1 MFYFKNQN
9 RLGFRILS
17 FILIVSS
24 LFTLC
29 ATMIQLYVDYSTE
42 VDIIESE
49 IQKIQDTHVKS
60 LKIFLWD
67 TNYEAVSILLDSI
80 LQISEIEYI
89 DIKLDSKIIVKTGQ
103 RVSTKT
109 LHYSYPI
116 NYQESPFNTFLGD
129 LNIVV
134 SLESVQDR
142 IKDRFFI
149 ILGTNAIKTF
159 VMSLFILLV
168 FQLLVTRHLNDM
180 ANYASSMDFKKL
192 DEALI
197 LSKRK
202 RKKQDEIDVVA
213 NSLNEMR
220 RRLRSSY
227 LDMESQNNKLL
238 RLDQLKDQF
247 LANTSHELKTPLTGI
262 VGIIEI
268 VQEKLS
274 GKSDSIINQYLSL
287 INSSTRKL
295 LHLVNDILD
304 FSKLKHEKLRL
315 NQQPLDLKVVG
326 DIVISLNQILIAG
339 KSIQIE
345 NAIPE
350 NLPLVSVDENRIQ
363 QIFHN
368 LITNAIKYTQEGNI
382 KLSARVEKERVQ
394 VSVKDSGIGIA
405 LKHHE
410 TIFNSFEQV
419 EGRLGRKHEGIGLG
433 LAITR
438 KLVQNHG
445 GEISVISD
453 TGEGSEF
460 IFDLPIANET
470 VVVENQQ
477 SISNCTGY
485 QINDSENF
493 NEMIPTS
500 DSLQGM
506 EFMYHILVVEDEPN
520 TIHLLCYYL
529 HSEGIATTI
538 AKNGEEAFDRL
549 NTQSFD
555 LVLLDIMLP
564 ILDGFSI
571 CQKIRES
578 YTSQDLPVIVISA
591 KNQLSD
597 KLHGLS
603 VGANDY
609 IEKPINKQELC
620 LRIQNQIQLLS
631 ANRRMQSI
639 LEFSRK
645 VGDFKDSK
653 TLIMEAFTQIERNVY
668 VNAII
673 LKQDEMPIAQSG
685 QTNLLA
691 ALADKSEEGLCQSQ
705 DINQVVIPGENPG
718 HIIQFAFQGFEDYQM
733 ILFRREINGEFS
745 NNTMQYLKNIIRE
758 AHSIR
763 HSISKRNRPDF
774 PNEAIATI
782 EQEFNRILYVRSIA
796 PYCEVVLENG
806 STKFEIPITMQE
818 VDLYFGDQRLCRIH
832 RMYFAIPEKATK
844 VRKRGRDYDMVF
856 AGVNIP
862 IGRSY
867 LKKIQQHHS
876 YLFNN

>member
-1 MFYFKNQN
+1 
-9 RLGFRILS
+9 
-17 FILIVSS
+17 
-24 LFTLC
+24 
-29 ATMIQLYVDYSTE
+29 MIQLYVDYSTE

-89 DIKLDSKIIVKTGQ
+89 DIKLESKIIVKTGH
-103 RVSTKT
+103 RISKKI
-109 LHYSYPI
+109 LNYSYPI
-116 NYQESPFNTFLGD
+116 TYQEAPFNTFLGD

-159 VMSLFILLV
+159 VMSLFILLI
-168 FQLLVTRHLNDM
+168 FQMLVTRHLNDM

-192 DEALI
+192 DDVLN
-197 LSKRK
+197 LSKGK

-227 LDMESQNNKLL
+227 LDLESQNNKLL

-262 VGIIEI
+262 VGIIDI
-268 VQEKLS
+268 IQEKLFEITDP
-274 GKSDSIINQYLSL
+274 KINQYLSL
-287 INSSTRKL
+287 INSSAKKL

-326 DIVISLNQILIAG
+326 DIVISLNQILLAG

-368 LITNAIKYTQEGNI
+368 LISNAIKYTQKGNI
-382 KLSARVEKERVQ
+382 KLSAQVDKDRVQ

-405 LKHHE
+405 LEHHE

-419 EGRLGRKHEGIGLG
+419 DGSLGRKHEGIGLG

-445 GEISVISD
+445 GEISVVSGR
-453 TGEGSEF
+453 GEGSEF
-460 IFDLPIANET
+460 IFDLPIANEPLVT
-470 VVVENQQ
+470 ESRQ
-477 SISNCTGY
+477 SIPSFTG
-485 QINDSENF
+485 QILNDSENL
-493 NEMIPTS
+493 NQNMQTS
-500 DSLQGM
+500 DNQQAI
-506 EFMYHILVVEDEPN
+506 EIMYRVLVVEDEPN

-529 HSEGIATTI
+529 HSEGFATTI
-538 AKNGEEAFDRL
+538 AANGEEALNRL
-549 NTQSFD
+549 KTQSFD

-564 ILDGFSI
+564 VIDGFKI

-578 YTSQDLPVIVISA
+578 YTSQDLPVILISA
-591 KNQLSD
+591 KNQLND

-620 LRIQNQIQLLS
+620 LRIQNQIQLLN

-645 VGDFKDSK
+645 VNGFKDSK
-653 TLIMEAFTQIERNVY
+653 ALIMEAFTQIERNVY

-673 LKQDEMPIAQSG
+673 LKQDEIQIAQSG

-691 ALADKSEEGLCQSQ
+691 SMADIFEEGKCQSQ
-705 DINQVVIPGENPG
+705 DINQVAIPGENPG
-718 HIIQFAFQGFEDYQM
+718 HIIQFAFHGFEDYQM

-745 NNTMQYLKNIIRE
+745 NNTLQYLKNIIRE
-758 AHSIR
+758 AQSIR

-774 PNEAIATI
+774 PSEAIATI
-782 EQEFNRILYVRSIA
+782 EQELNRILYIRSIA
-796 PYCEVVLENG
+796 PYCEVVLENE
-806 STKFEIPITMQE
+806 STKLEIPITMQE
-818 VDLYFGDQRLCRIH
+818 IDLYFGDQRLCRIH
-832 RMYFAIPEKATK
+832 RMYFAVPEKATR

-867 LKKIQQHHS
+867 LKTIQQNHS
-876 YLFNN
+876 YLFDN